1 MPDQSPEIAT
11 PIAAYRARLAQGI
24 LKPDPAQALAAE
36 KLESLHHALVAYRPG
51 QPQGWLARFG
61 IGRPEPPPQ
70 GLYMYGPVGRG
81 KSMLMDLFHAAVPV
95 PKRRVHFLAFMQ
107 EVHARIHRWQQ
118 KAPGE
123 REGKDPIAPLARKI
137 AEEATLLCFDEFQI
151 TNIADAMILGRLF
164 QALLERGVV
173 IVATSNTEPD
183 RLYEG
188 GLQRELFLPSIELIR
203 QKLDVLDLGPGQDYR
218 RARLKGMQVYYSP
231 LGTAASAALDA
242 AFARLADDDKGEPLQ
257 LAVQGRTL
265 TIAKSARGVGQT
277 TFDALCR
284 SAVGPADYL
293 ALATH
298 LHTLVLDGVPV
309 IPAAERNAAVRFI
322 TLIDALYEHRVT
334 LICAAAAAPDALHPA
349 GENAAAFRR
358 TASRLYEMQSAEY
371 LALEHL
377 T

>member
-1 MPDQSPEIAT
+1 MPDQTPDIAT
-11 PIAAYRARLAQGI
+11 PIAAYRARLAQGL
-24 LKPDPAQALAAE
+24 LKADPAQALAAE

-61 IGRPEPPPQ
+61 IGRPEEPPQ
-70 GLYMYGPVGRG
+70 GLYLFGPVGRG
-81 KSMLMDLFHAAVPV
+81 KSMLMDLFHGAVPV

-107 EVHARIHRWQQ
+107 EVHARIHKWQQ

-137 AEEATLLCFDEFQI
+137 ADEATLLCFDEFQI

-164 QALLERGVV
+164 QALFERGVV

-188 GLQRELFLPSIELIR
+188 GLQRELFLPSIALIK
-203 QKLDVLDLGPGQDYR
+203 QKLDVLDLGSGQDYR
-218 RARLKGMQVYYSP
+218 RERLKGMQVYYSP
-231 LGTAASAALDA
+231 LGPAASRALDA
-242 AFARLADDDKGEPLQ
+242 AFARMTDDEPGTEMHLV
-257 LAVQGRTL
+257 VQGRIL
-265 TIAKSARGVGQT
+265 VVPKAARGVGRMS
-277 TFDALCR
+277 FDALCR
-284 SAVGPADYL
+284 AALGPADFL

-298 LHTLVLDGVPV
+298 LHALVVDGIPV
-309 IPAAERNAAVRFI
+309 IGADERNAAVRFI
-322 TLIDALYEHRVT
+322 TLVDALYEHRVT
-334 LICAAAAAPDALHPA
+334 LICAAAAAPDALHPD
-349 GENAAAFRR
+349 GPNAAAFRR
-358 TASRLYEMQSAEY
+358 TASRLFEMQSADY